1 MRAAYHRVRD
11 LRVGDKATPEPAAN
25 EVLLSVS
32 AVGVCGSD
40 LTITRKGSGPRSS
53 ASPSFPA
60 MSSPAG

>member
-1 MRAAYHRVRD
+1 MRAAYIHGIRD

-40 LTITRKGSGPRSS
+40 LHYYKEGDRLRDHQPALRSR
-53 ASPSFPA
+53 P
-60 MSSPAG
+60 